1 MLQHILSP
9 LFSPPPPHSPRP
21 SIFLLDFSG
30 LLSFGGPV
38 LMDFWP
44 GPCRELPSW
53 EPGAGLNSIP
63 AWVLFLHNQ
72 SRPPPY
78 RAQARRR
85 PHPRAGRGILK
96 GPGRPSARGRGCA
109 AAAAGPDTTRGWRF
123 LRGWLGHLGPQPS
136 PHPVAFGSD
145 PSKQTADGPW
155 APCPPLPKTRLF
167 FPVHQPLPLPQ
178 SC

>member
-30 LLSFGGPV
+30 LLFFGGPV

-63 AWVLFLHNQ
+63 AWVLYLHNQ
-72 SRPPPY
+72 SRPPPH
-78 RAQARRR
+78 RAEARRR
-85 PHPRAGRGILK
+85 PHPRAGRGIPK
-96 GPGRPSARGRGCA
+96 GPGRPSARGRGCTA
-109 AAAAGPDTTRGWRF
+109 ATRWTGHHP
-123 LRGWLGHLGPQPS
+123 GVAVSLGVVRAPGSSTFSPS
-136 PHPVAFGSD
+136 SCFWFRPL
-145 PSKQTADGPW
+145 QTN
-155 APCPPLPKTRLF
+155 R
-167 FPVHQPLPLPQ
+167 
-178 SC
+178 